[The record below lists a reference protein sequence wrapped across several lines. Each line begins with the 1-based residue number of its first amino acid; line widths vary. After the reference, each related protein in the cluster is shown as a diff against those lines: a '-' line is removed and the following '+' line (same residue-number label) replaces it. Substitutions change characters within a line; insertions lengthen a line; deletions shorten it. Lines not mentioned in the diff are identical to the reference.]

1 MFSQDVK
8 LRIAAA
14 KTGVPFWHIDTG
26 NWRKDPEMVF
36 KIRAFLKE
44 FGKYNYTHH
53 CVGNKGID
61 EIVSFIRRWYYSKV
75 GRGNPALICY
85 DYVKLTGEKVGQN
98 WAEHQAIG
106 EKIDKL
112 KKISEEINAPLFTAM
127 QMNRSGENFNR
138 NAGDVTD
145 DSSAIALSDRLQWF
159 ASYVGI
165 FRRKTLDEI
174 ERDTPDFGTHKLITL
189 KSRFQGKDAA
199 GHQDLMRRRNDHG
212 DEKYVQNF
220 VNFQINNFSVEER
233 GSLANIIER
242 ERQTFSLSD
251 ANPNDGTLL

>member
-1 MFSQDVK
+1 
-8 LRIAAA
+8 
-14 KTGVPFWHIDTG
+14 
-26 NWRKDPEMVF
+26 
-36 KIRAFLKE
+36 
-44 FGKYNYTHH
+44 
-53 CVGNKGID
+53 
-61 EIVSFIRRWYYSKV
+61 
-75 GRGNPALICY
+75 
-85 DYVKLTGEKVGQN
+85 
-98 WAEHQAIG
+98 
-106 EKIDKL
+106 
-112 KKISEEINAPLFTAM
+112 M

-159 ASYVGI
+159 SSFVGI

-199 GHQDLMRRRNDHG
+199 GHQDLLRRRNEHG

-220 VNFQINNFSVEER
+220 INFQINNFSVEER
-233 GSLANIIER
+233 GSLGDIIER
-242 ERQTFSLSD
+242 ERQTFSLND